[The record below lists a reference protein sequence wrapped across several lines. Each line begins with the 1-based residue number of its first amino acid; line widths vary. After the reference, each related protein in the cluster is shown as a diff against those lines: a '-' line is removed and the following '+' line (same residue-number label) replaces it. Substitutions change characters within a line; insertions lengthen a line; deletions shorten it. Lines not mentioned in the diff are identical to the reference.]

1 MYVKKFSKAQYAA
14 WVRNAASVDA
24 LQRITDGAS
33 IDLDRNDYDEILNL
47 ARPVRRALL
56 EAGKVY

>member
-47 ARPVRRALL
+47 ARPVRQALL